1 MQYLKNHYQLIGLT
15 GLIGL
20 LWNTPV
26 ALPLKLLVVFLHE
39 LSHGAAAILTGGK
52 IISISVSSQQ
62 GGQALTLGGN
72 GFAILSAG
80 YIGSLVLGVML
91 FFFALR
97 SDADRFIVGVL
108 GAVTLLIAAL
118 YIRDLFALAFCAGTG
133 AALLASARFLGHG
146 ANDLVLRV
154 IGLTSIAYVPLDIF
168 SDTIARS
175 SLRSDARML
184 AEEYGGTTILWGGV
198 WLVLSLGII
207 VLCFRYLL
215 GSESNLRAS
224 VSKDR

>member
-1 MQYLKNHYQLIGLT
+1 MRYLKSHSQLIGLT
-15 GLIGL
+15 ILIGV
-20 LWNTPV
+20 LWNTPA
-26 ALPLKLLVVFLHE
+26 ALPLKLLIVFFHE
-39 LSHGAAAILTGGK
+39 LSHGAAAVLTGGK
-52 IISISVSSQQ
+52 ILSISLSIQQ

-72 GFAILSAG
+72 GFLILSAG
-80 YIGSLVLGVML
+80 YIGSLLLGVIL

-97 SDADRFIVGVL
+97 SRADRFVVALL
-108 GAVTLLIAAL
+108 GGITLLIAAL
-118 YIRDLFALAFCAGTG
+118 YIRDLFAIAFCVATG

-175 SLRSDARML
+175 ELRSDARML
-184 AEEYGGTTILWGGV
+184 AEIYGGSTVFWGLL

-207 VLCFRYLL
+207 AVCFRYLL
-215 GSESNLRAS
+215 SSESNLTP
-224 VSKDR
+224 VNDVDI